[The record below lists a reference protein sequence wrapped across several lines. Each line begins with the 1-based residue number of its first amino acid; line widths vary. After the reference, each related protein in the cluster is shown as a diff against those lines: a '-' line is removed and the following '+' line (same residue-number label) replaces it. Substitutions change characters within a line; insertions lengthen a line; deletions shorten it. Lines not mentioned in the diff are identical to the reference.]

1 MTTLTNRG
9 QIAINTANLPLDWW
23 KTNGI
28 YVIDATNAGYYIVN
42 TQLVYDANPVDSTV
56 PKWLQE
62 QLGYINFNLSAQLLL
77 DSHRYTHPITPH
89 NPFVITIGDF
99 MNTLKSL
106 GIDMAMYSYD
116 SYVSI
121 QFNSGA
127 YTYTKVPY
135 KSTASC
141 YSIPFL
147 NTLKNEFGTAA
158 SFKFVEVQDATNTTL
173 FHTHILVLDASGN
186 ELAHFNYSDNPGTGN
201 G

>member
-1 MTTLTNRG
+1 MNTLTNRG
-9 QIAINTANLPLDWW
+9 QIAINTANLQPDWW
-23 KTNGI
+23 QKNGS
-28 YVIDATNAGYYIVN
+28 YVIDATHASYYIVN
-42 TQLVYDANPVDSTV
+42 TQLIYDANPAEDTV

-62 QLGYINFNLSAQLLL
+62 QLGYINFNLSAQFLL
-77 DSHRYTHPITPH
+77 DSHRYTDPITPH

-99 MNTLKSL
+99 MNTLKSQ
-106 GIDMAMYSYD
+106 GIDMATYSYET
-116 SYVSI
+116 YVSI

-135 KSTASC
+135 KTTESC

-158 SFKFVEVQDATNTTL
+158 SFKFVAVQDATHTNL
-173 FHTHILVLDASGN
+173 FHTHILVLAASGL
-186 ELAHFNYSDNPGTGN
+186 ELAHFNYSENPGTGN